1 MPEINA
7 LTRPTRSS
15 ARFRLWRQDLEVDP
29 VLRFDELVTNRL
41 RMRRWRSADRP
52 PFAAM
57 NADPE
62 VMRHFPAP
70 LDRAASDA
78 LVDYIESRFETAG
91 YGLWALER
99 LADGAF
105 LGFAGLN
112 PMPPGTPGAGGM
124 EVGWRLAR
132 HAWGAGYA
140 TEAGAEAL
148 RVALGPLGLT
158 PVWSITAVGH
168 LKSQAVMRRL
178 GLVEHSRYRHPDLPE
193 EHELSEQVAYC
204 SPPIFSRR
212 R

>member
-1 MPEINA
+1 MTPG
-7 LTRPTRSS
+7 
-15 ARFRLWRQDLEVDP
+15 Q
-29 VLRFDELVTNRL
+29 RFDELVTARL
-41 RMRRWRSADRP
+41 RMRRWRPADRG

-78 LVDYIESRFETAG
+78 FVDRIERRFESQG

-99 LADGAF
+99 RADHTF

-112 PMPPGTPGAGGM
+112 PMPPGTPGAGEM

-140 TEAGAEAL
+140 TEAGLEAL
-148 RVALGPLGLT
+148 RVALGPAGLT
-158 PVWSITAVGH
+158 AVWSITAVGNTR
-168 LKSQAVMRRL
+168 SQAVMRRL
-178 GLVEHSRYRHPDLPE
+178 GLVEHSRYRHADLPDG
-193 EHELSEQVAYC
+193 HELSGQVAYR
-204 SPPIFSRR
+204 SPPGLQPPEGLSPA
-212 R
+212 

>member
-1 MPEINA
+1 MISVVKVFPVV
-7 LTRPTRSS
+7 
-15 ARFRLWRQDLEVDP
+15 RL
-29 VLRFDELVTNRL
+29 DELVTSRL
-41 RMRRWRSADRP
+41 RMRRWQSADCEL
-52 PFAAM
+52 FAAM

-78 LVDYIESRFETAG
+78 LVDHIESRFETQG

-112 PMPPGTPGAGGM
+112 PMPPWTPGAGGV

-140 TEAGAEAL
+140 TEAGMEAL
-148 RVALGPLGLT
+148 RVAFGPVGLAQ
-158 PVWSITAVGH
+158 VWSITAVGNTR
-168 LKSQAVMRRL
+168 SQAVMRRL
-178 GLVEHSRYRHPDLPE
+178 GLVEHSRYRHPALPR
-193 EHELSEQVAYC
+193 EHELSEQVAYRT
-204 SPPIFSRR
+204 PPISNHAR
-212 R
+212 